1 MITSSANDLLA
12 EVWAI
17 KDSLSAGFGHDLKA
31 TCRALYAEQ
40 QKHPGDF
47 VNLGAAPR
55 QNKSLHPTAGA
66 AEFKESLV
74 TPK

>member
-1 MITSSANDLLA
+1 MTTPAIHDLLA

-17 KDSLSAGFGHDLKA
+17 KDSLSAASGHDLKA

-47 VNLGAAPR
+47 VNLGAMSR
-55 QNKSLHPTAGA
+55 QNQTLETARGA
-66 AEFKESLV
+66 AKLPV
-74 TPK
+74 A

>member
-1 MITSSANDLLA
+1 MTTSSSSGNILA

-40 QKHPGDF
+40 QKHPSDF
-47 VNLGAAPR
+47 VNLGASPR
-55 QNKSLHPTAGA
+55 QNKTLLPTDGA
-66 AEFKESLV
+66 AVV
-74 TPK
+74 TKVSAV